1 MALKFN
7 ISQLCTLKFYHQADA
22 LALNVSTTDL
32 ATFPSNYN
40 HRHIDDDFAYRSLKS
55 WESKTCYLQPWQQS
69 DVIVLQ
75 WLGQEFA
82 FGGTV
87 NPYYVRIIDSKGKV
101 IKSQQPTTPG
111 LLSTDTI
118 YNIKFGM
125 YDVPEG
131 KYFVQLKFQGY
142 FGDLDTYMI
151 SEPIEVKQ
159 YHEDTMLFEVKNSFN
174 DQGVIWAYD
183 NLQMQIRVHCAL
195 TELSPLNKS
204 NVYNNQ
210 PMDATLISA
219 IPYREFQ
226 LVFGQNGQYLP
237 DWFGDKLN
245 RFMSCDELL
254 IDGKG
259 FTRKQGTTL
268 EPKRI
273 DGYPLSRWVIPVN
286 EASSAHDL
294 LATSTQ
300 RLNLG
305 AVPNTDLFYIKGLYL
320 NSTTSYFNPAFE
332 TYFTGRQ
339 NFLDYLNGWFKLTYL
354 SGYVGHFTIDVNG
367 NLIYATN
374 DEAEYTILEALQLEL
389 KGILPYGLK
398 VEVKPNGTLEFAL
411 QRVTANTHMYYAT
424 VWGNGTQ
431 QNYTSTTSGGI
442 TQAKTYTGG
451 IAYTAYFFC
460 DDAKFFIFDDGTADV
475 VSIYGNLPASIE
487 TLFLANN
494 ALKYIRN
501 NIFLWCIG
509 GISTIDLSNNS
520 LNTFEINKQIIRM
533 YEAMLAGNIPTTG
546 TNTADLSGQSPSA
559 PPSSDVAIQ
568 GFLSHLN
575 SNNLTVATD

>member
-7 ISQLCTLKFYHQADA
+7 ISQLSTLKFYHQADI
-22 LALNVSTTDL
+22 LALNASTTDL
-32 ATFPSNYN
+32 AVFPSNYN

-55 WESKTCYLQPWQQS
+55 WESKTCYFQPWQQS

-75 WLGQEFA
+75 WVGQEFA
-82 FGGTV
+82 IGGTI

-111 LLSTDTI
+111 LLGSDTL
-118 YNIKFGM
+118 YNIKFGLW
-125 YDVPEG
+125 DVPEG
-131 KYFVQLKFQGY
+131 RYYVQLKFQGY
-142 FGDLDTYMI
+142 FSDLDTYMI
-151 SEPIEVKQ
+151 SEPIHVKQ
-159 YHEDTMLFEVKNSFN
+159 YHEDTMLLEGKNSFN

-183 NLQMQIRVHCAL
+183 QLQMQLRVHCAL
-195 TELSPLNKS
+195 IELAPQNKS

-226 LVFGQNGQYLP
+226 LVFGQNGEYLP

-245 RFMSCDELL
+245 RFMSCDKLL

-259 FTRKQGTTL
+259 FTRKQGATL

-273 DGYPLSRWVIPVN
+273 EGYPLSKWSIPVN
-286 EASSAHDL
+286 EASSANDIL
-294 LATSTQ
+294 ITSTQ

-320 NSTTSYFNPAFE
+320 TSISAYFSTLFE

-339 NFLDYLNGWFKLTYL
+339 NFLDYLNGWFKLSYFP
-354 SGYVGHFTIDVNG
+354 GYIGHFTIDTNG
-367 NLIYATN
+367 DLIYQTSN
-374 DEAEYTILEALQLEL
+374 EDEYTLLEALGLEL
-389 KGILPYGLK
+389 RGILPYGLE
-398 VEVKPNGTLEFAL
+398 VEVKQNGTLQFAL
-411 QRVTANTHMYYAT
+411 QRVTANTHIYYAT

-431 QNYTSTTSGGI
+431 QNYTSTTAGGV
-442 TQAKTYTGG
+442 TQSKTYTSG
-451 IAYTAYFFC
+451 IAYTAYLFC
-460 DDAKFFIFDDGTADV
+460 DDAKAVLFDDTHTDV
-475 VSIYGNLPASIE
+475 ISIYGNLPAN
-487 TLFLANN
+487 LQNFFLANN

-509 GISTIDLSNNS
+509 GISTIDLSNNR
-520 LNTFEINKQIIRM
+520 LNTFEINKLIIRM
-533 YEAMLAGNIPTTG
+533 YEAMIAGNIPTTG
-546 TNTADLSGQSPSA
+546 TNTADLSGQTPSA

-568 GFLSHLN
+568 SFISHLN
-575 SNNLTVATD
+575 SNNMSVTTD